1 MGNPSSPYQTSIVY
15 GMRGVGKT
23 TFLTDINH
31 RLAKKKDWI
40 VADLA
45 VGNNLMRMLIDQLYE
60 NSSSQVKKIFDNL
73 PGLSFSAYGL
83 PLFINC

>member
-23 TFLTDINH
+23 TFLTDISH
-31 RLAKKKDWI
+31 RLTKKKDWI

-45 VGNNLMRMLIDQLYE
+45 VGNNLMRMLID
-60 NSSSQVKKIFDNL
+60 
-73 PGLSFSAYGL
+73 
-83 PLFINC
+83 